1 MILTKRNSSWNM
13 KGFPMLSLKCMESE
27 FILLKP
33 TDQYSFKQMMLTGL
47 LKFSTCRFHF
57 VNNCSG

>member
-1 MILTKRNSSWNM
+1 
-13 KGFPMLSLKCMESE
+13 MLSLKCMESE

-33 TDQYSFKQMMLTGL
+33 TDQYNFKQMMLNTGL